1 MRIKSNGSLPYISDR
16 RPAARTVR
24 LTRNESENPRWVF
37 IYYAVA
43 YVIIGVVMW
52 LMVGYEQPTGEKS
65 QTSEPSTVTTSSKR
79 IPPSI
84 EEKTI
89 EMQFFAKASGIA
101 GASMDIGMW
110 FFAASIPPTAIA
122 VNVIKKSTAVNR
134 QTRS

>member
-1 MRIKSNGSLPYISDR
+1 MKVK
-16 RPAARTVR
+16 T
-24 LTRNESENPRWVF
+24 PRWVF
-37 IYYAVA
+37 VYYAVA

-84 EEKTI
+84 KEKTI

-101 GASMDIGMW
+101 GARMDIGMW
-110 FFAASIPPTAIA
+110 FFAASIPPTAFA

-134 QTRS
+134 QIRS